1 MAYNLK
7 SESEVKD
14 YVNNLGIEYRFG
26 CYSEKKPEVCH
37 LLADF
42 LEAIK
47 KDYEKAAKVYK
58 NNCDEYK
65 YGKSCL
71 KFGGYSLIGKGNQK
85 QDYSTAY
92 SYFEK
97 GCNLDEPYSCFNQAI
112 LLVTKNDEFGIKQ
125 DILKGMQLLEKAC
138 SSQNGTACYYLSG
151 LYIAGAKNGQKIG
164 EKGHNDS
171 PYDVPRNM
179 KKAFKYALE
188 GCNLGNMYSC
198 ANLSQMYSKGDG
210 VEKNQELANTYKARA
225 LELQEEEKNT
235 SQTLKFGVGL
245 D

>member
-1 MAYNLK
+1 MAYDLK
-7 SESEVKD
+7 SEDEVKD
-14 YVNNLGIEYRFG
+14 YIKNLGIEYRFG

-65 YGKSCL
+65 FGKSCL
-71 KFGGYSLIGKGNQK
+71 KYGGYCLTGKGVKTSN
-85 QDYSTAY
+85 YPAAY
-92 SYFEK
+92 NYFEK

-112 LLVTKNDEFGIKQ
+112 LLVTKNDGFGVKQ
-125 DILKGMQLLEKAC
+125 DVLKGMELLQKAC
-138 SSQNGTACYYLSG
+138 AAQNGMACYYLSG
-151 LYIAGAKNGQKIG
+151 LYIAGAKNGSSVGDKG
-164 EKGHNDS
+164 EKDS
-171 PYDVPRNM
+171 FDIPRNM
-179 KKAFKYALE
+179 EKAFKYALE

-198 ANLSQMYSKGDG
+198 ANVSQMYTKGDG
-210 VEKNQELANTYKARA
+210 VEKNLELADKYKKRA
-225 LELQEEEKNT
+225 LEMQEEATKNA
-235 SQTLKFGVGL
+235 QTLKFGVGL